1 MARKRNEETVAAIR
15 KAAFEIMLESGYVA
29 CTYTELAKLTGIP
42 RTTVQHYLPEK
53 NMIANEF
60 MSCIAELCLQHGRML
75 AGEDQRPVVV
85 YFLTG
90 QTSHGLYYST
100 PGLRQFLLDVSASRD
115 LQYAVTPDFYD
126 WYLQMQDIE
135 APDVCDSVQDA
146 MTFDNGGVYEV
157 HYKCIK
163 DGRVPNIA
171 FLNRRALETLAGIM
185 GVSSEEFDDV
195 VKRYS
200 IDNDTLLK
208 AGAELAAKLRP

>member
-1 MARKRNEETVAAIR
+1 
-15 KAAFEIMLESGYVA
+15 
-29 CTYTELAKLTGIP
+29 
-42 RTTVQHYLPEK
+42 
-53 NMIANEF
+53 
-60 MSCIAELCLQHGRML
+60 
-75 AGEDQRPVVV
+75 
-85 YFLTG
+85 
-90 QTSHGLYYST
+90 
-100 PGLRQFLLDVSASRD
+100 
-115 LQYAVTPDFYD
+115 
-126 WYLQMQDIE
+126 
-135 APDVCDSVQDA
+135 

-185 GVSSEEFDDV
+185 GVSPEEFDDV